1 MSEIL
6 KYKRENHFF
15 NEIKPIIDKLLVDDS
30 HYLKHHLSK
39 KMHIYNLTRPA
50 LKINDLENIKKILN
64 EINFFFN
71 GQKNDINN
79 FLRIYINRNS
89 TPLAQ
94 AASTNLTGSFS
105 EKTRLYVILTQHFMN
120 ELTYK
125 EQLAVVS
132 HEYAHYYFEHTKIP
146 YSRITKRHPTE
157 NIDDKVFILNLK
169 KWGICREISS
179 DLCALQITKSYN
191 ATALA
196 LIKLETGIMKDADII
211 LTGLE
216 LYFNKLQNYHQSD
229 VLKEHPLTLLR
240 VLILKRVYKYCSDNK
255 WKNINHDEIQ
265 EIVDKQIML
274 IYPEIIHDKNKHN
287 IDIIIDLGLL
297 VSIADG
303 EINLME
309 VDYLKELIKS
319 QQIELKDFDKKVK
332 KLKSVLNTANNIK
345 SRAQIAKEIIDKN
358 LPDIIDTALKLNQDL
373 HISSIVRNLLTL
385 ASADGKI
392 DRDELNVIFSFA
404 KEFSYSKEDLVQQMF
419 NLK

>member
-373 HISSIVRNLLTL
+373 HISSMVRNLLTL